1 MTTTA
6 PAARSGTYRRPVAV
20 VAIIITVALALL
32 GHAWPAFASGSGT
45 LASLVNRD
53 RAAHALPALARS
65 ASLDAIAVTWAHH
78 MADSGRMSHN
88 PNLATQ
94 APAGWRALGE
104 NVAMGQPTPE
114 AMEAAWMA
122 SPGHRA
128 NILGDYTHV
137 GVAFIVANGQVWGVE
152 VFAKYATAPPK
163 TAAPPAKAPVQAAP
177 APVKNAPVAPN
188 RPAEPAPAQARPAP
202 ATPAPTPTIAP
213 TATPAPTAAVSAES
227 ALPTPTVVATATPVA
242 LRETAATDTAPFTA
256 PLGVAVLLMGLG
268 IVIVGMVRRRRT

>member
-6 PAARSGTYRRPVAV
+6 PAARSRTYRRPVAV
-20 VAIIITVALALL
+20 VAIILTAALTLL
-32 GHAWPAFASGSGT
+32 GLASPAFASGSGT

-53 RAAHALPALARS
+53 RAAHGVPALARS

-137 GVAFIVANGQVWGVE
+137 GVAFLVANGQVWGVE
-152 VFAKYATAPPK
+152 VFAKYAAAAPKP
-163 TAAPPAKAPVQAAP
+163 AAPPAKAPPKAAP
-177 APVKNAPVAPN
+177 APAHNAPPAPN
-188 RPAEPAPAQARPAP
+188 RPAGPASAQARSA
-202 ATPAPTPTIAP
+202 PAPTPAVTPA
-213 TATPAPTAAVSAES
+213 ATPTPTAAVSAAS
-227 ALPTPTVVATATPVA
+227 APPAPTATATATPLA
-242 LRETAATDTAPFTA
+242 LLETAATDAAPSVA
-256 PLGVAVLLMGLG
+256 PLGVAVLLLGLG